1 MKIFEKAFRVMHELE
16 LHGYKAYLVGG
27 AVRDY
32 LIGKSVGDLDIA
44 TSAKPE
50 QVMNVFDKVIPVGI
64 EHGTV
69 LVRYEKESFEI
80 TTFRTEG
87 TYSDYRH
94 PDRVEFVTDITA
106 DLARRDYT
114 VNAIAMDRNGQMV
127 DPFSG
132 REAIEKQQLITVG
145 NAYDRFEEDPLR
157 MMRGVRFVSQL
168 GYQLDQEAREVM
180 ESKRSWLNRIAIER
194 VAIELEKLC
203 CGDYVKTAVRLL
215 SQAKLWEAL
224 PVFKDHPTL
233 IDKLEQRMQPLGGLS
248 EWIALCAI
256 YSGVSVPDW
265 VKHWKLSNS
274 VKQEAQALFY
284 MLQSDL
290 AAWTV
295 YQLPSH
301 LDAGYCRLMAIYQDK
316 DVQADVARI
325 RAKLPIHQRADL
337 AVSGGDF
344 VSWFPDRKKGSW
356 IRELF
361 QAAEKAVVENR
372 IPNDK
377 ERLKEWVLHGYDA

>member
-16 LHGYKAYLVGG
+16 LHGYEAYLVGG

-44 TSAKPE
+44 TSATPE
-50 QVMNVFDKVIPVGI
+50 QVMEVFDKVIPVGI

-132 REAIEKQQLITVG
+132 RDAIEKQQLITVG
-145 NAYDRFEEDPLR
+145 HAYDRFQEDPLR

-168 GYQLDQEAREVM
+168 GYQLDEEAREVM
-180 ESKRSWLNRIAIER
+180 ESQRSWLNRIAIER
-194 VAIELEKLC
+194 VAIELEKLSR
-203 CGDYVKTAVRLL
+203 GAFVKTAIRLL

-224 PVFKDHPTL
+224 PVFKEHPTL
-233 IDKLEQRMQPLGGLS
+233 IDKLEQRVKPLGGLS

-256 YSGVSVPDW
+256 YSEVPVQEW
-265 VKHWKLSNS
+265 VKHWKLSNN
-274 VKQEAQALFY
+274 VKQEAQALLD

-290 AAWTV
+290 TAWTV

-301 LDAGYCRLMAIYQDK
+301 LDAGYDRLMTIYK
-316 DVQADVARI
+316 GKNVQADVARI
-325 RAKLPIHQRADL
+325 REQLPIHQPADL
-337 AVSGGDF
+337 AVSGGDI
-344 VSWFPDRKKGSW
+344 VSWFSDRKKGSW

-361 QAAEKAVVENR
+361 QAVEKAVVENR

-377 ERLKEWVLHGYDA
+377 EQLKEWVLHGYDA